1 MIKLKQLLEGIE
13 YEQIQGDR
21 ELEITSVEFDS
32 RKIQE
37 GCLFLCIKGANFDGH
52 RAALEAVEKGA
63 KALVVERDVMVP
75 KEVALVKV
83 KDSRYAMA
91 FIAAHY
97 FGNPSKEMKIIG
109 ITGTKGKTTT
119 TYLVKSIL

>member
-52 RAALEAVEKGA
+52 RAALEAVKKGQR
-63 KALVVERDVMVP
+63 L
-75 KEVALVKV
+75 L
-83 KDSRYAMA
+83 
-91 FIAAHY
+91 
-97 FGNPSKEMKIIG
+97 
-109 ITGTKGKTTT
+109 
-119 TYLVKSIL
+119 